1 MVVVDELGDGLHLVA
16 HRSEVVAGRF
26 QSLADADGLVVAAV
40 GGESV
45 APAEE
50 QLRGVSEVV
59 ADESVDDRGA
69 FVLLR

>member
-1 MVVVDELGDGLHLVA
+1 MGDGFDLVA

-40 GGESV
+40 GGELV

-50 QLRGVSEVV
+50 QLRGVPEVV
-59 ADESVDDRGA
+59 ADEPIDDRRPL
-69 FVLLR
+69 VLLR